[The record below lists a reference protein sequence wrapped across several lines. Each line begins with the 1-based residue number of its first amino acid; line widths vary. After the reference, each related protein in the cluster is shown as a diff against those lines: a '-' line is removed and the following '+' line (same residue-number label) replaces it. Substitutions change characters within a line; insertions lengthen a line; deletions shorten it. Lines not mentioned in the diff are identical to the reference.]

1 LSVGS
6 FRSTRNVDYEQ
17 LETWKINVGKRDLKS
32 AGKRLAIL
40 KERHQTLDD
49 EIDLTVTR
57 RWLSEEERMRIKEL
71 KVRRLR
77 LRDLIDSMERKD
89 GG

>member
-1 LSVGS
+1 M
-6 FRSTRNVDYEQ
+6 
-17 LETWKINVGKRDLKS
+17 GKRALKS

-40 KERHQTLDD
+40 KERHQALDD

-57 RWLSEEERMRIKEL
+57 RWLSENERMRIKEL

-77 LRDLIDSMERKD
+77 LRDLINSMERKN